1 MKYVLIYKNLFNEQ
15 KVSMADKREAKR
27 LRKRLTLKFGPTAA
41 DRLAFTE
48 DISQFGLF
56 IKTTNIAPAGS
67 RVIIELTL
75 SELDVV
81 TLEARVMWAKKV
93 PPNMLRLVKK
103 SGMGVRIIRFVTGEA
118 AYYKLCEALHGGVS
132 PVNGLVPLSV
142 EKTAEPG
149 NVPLAVETTE
159 YETTDPTDWLV
170 L

>member
-1 MKYVLIYKNLFNEQ
+1 
-15 KVSMADKREAKR
+15 MADKREAKR

-56 IKTTNIAPAGS
+56 IKTANIAPAGS
-67 RVIIELTL
+67 RVIIELIL
-75 SELDVV
+75 GELNVV

-93 PPNMLRLVKK
+93 PANMLRLVKK
-103 SGMGVRIIRFVTGEA
+103 SGMGVRIIRFITGET
-118 AYYKLCEALHGGVS
+118 AYYELCEELHVRVH
-132 PVNGLVPLSV
+132 PAIGLVPLSV

-149 NVPLAVETTE
+149 KVLPVIERAEAETA
-159 YETTDPTDWLV
+159 DPADWLV